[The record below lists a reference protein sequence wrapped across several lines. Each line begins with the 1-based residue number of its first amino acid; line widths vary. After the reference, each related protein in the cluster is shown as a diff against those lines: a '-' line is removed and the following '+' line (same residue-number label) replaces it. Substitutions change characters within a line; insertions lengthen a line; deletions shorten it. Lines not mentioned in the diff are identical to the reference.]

1 MFGGLKMSVLS
12 TSVGRVAERGTR
24 WERTYA
30 VRLLITDVAVVTTA
44 VLLAQFVRFGYT
56 PMPENSASA
65 RSTAFSALFIVLW
78 LAALT
83 IFRSRASRVVGS
95 GIDEYRRVISASF
108 WTFGAI
114 AIVTLLLSL
123 EVARGYLAVA
133 LPVGALGLLVTR
145 SLWRSELAKARMRG
159 EMQTSVVA
167 IGRKRE
173 VTLLAAELTK
183 NPVHGYRIVAIGIPG
198 YGSPCG
204 ETIEVN
210 GQIIPVVGDESAAMA
225 AITDCAADSVAIT
238 DPEHFGVEGISN
250 LTWTLDALDVDL
262 VVSPGAMDVA
272 GARLLM
278 RPVADFPLIHVE
290 KPQYRG
296 TARFTKRAFDFAFA
310 LAALIALSPLM
321 LAVAL
326 AIKLTS
332 RGPVFYRAERI
343 GKDGRPFPMI
353 KFRTMVQDADT
364 RVDELLA
371 HNEVAG
377 GVLFKMRDD
386 PRVTRI
392 GRWLRRLSIDEL
404 PQFINVLRQDMSVVG
419 PRPPLRREVETYDGK
434 ISRRLLVKPGIT
446 GLWQVSG
453 RSTLSWEESVRL
465 DLSYIENWSM
475 AVDLVIIFKT
485 ARAVVAGHGAF

>member
-1 MFGGLKMSVLS
+1 MAVLS
-12 TSVGRVAERGTR
+12 TSVGRLAKRTPR

-30 VRLLITDVAVVTTA
+30 ARLLITDIAVVTVA
-44 VLLAQFVRFGYT
+44 VLLAQFVRFGYA
-56 PMPENSASA
+56 PVPDDPASA
-65 RSTAFSALFIVLW
+65 RSTAFSALFVLLW
-78 LAALT
+78 LAALA
-83 IFRSRASRVVGS
+83 IFRSRATRVIGS

-108 WTFGAI
+108 WTFGAV
-114 AIVTLLLSL
+114 AIVTLLLRL

-133 LPVGALGLLVTR
+133 LPVGLLGLLASR
-145 SLWRSELAKARMRG
+145 SLWRSELARARMRG
-159 EMQTSVVA
+159 EMQNSVVA
-167 IGRKRE
+167 IGSRRDVE
-173 VTLLAAELTK
+173 VLACELTK
-183 NPVHGYRIVAIGIPG
+183 NPVHGYRVVGVGIPG

-204 ETIEVN
+204 ETIDVN
-210 GQIIPVVGDESAAMA
+210 GQTIPIVGDEVAAMA
-225 AITDCAADSVAIT
+225 AITERAADTVAIT
-238 DPEHFGVEGISN
+238 NPEHFGVEGISS

-262 VVSPGAMDVA
+262 VVSPGVMDVA

-278 RPVADFPLIHVE
+278 RPVAEFPLIHVE

-296 TARFTKRAFDFAFA
+296 TSRFTKRAFDFAFA
-310 LAALIALSPLM
+310 LMAVIALSPLM
-321 LAVAL
+321 VAVAL

-343 GKDGRPFPMI
+343 GKNGQPFLML
-353 KFRTMVQDADT
+353 KFRTMVNDADAQ
-364 RVDELLA
+364 VADLLA

-386 PRVTRI
+386 PRVTRV
-392 GRWLRRLSIDEL
+392 GRWLRRFSIDEL
-404 PQFINVLRQDMSVVG
+404 PQFLNVLAQDMSVVG

-453 RSTLSWEESVRL
+453 RSTLSWQQSVRL

-475 AVDLVIIFKT
+475 SGDLVIVFKT
-485 ARAVVAGHGAF
+485 LRAVLAGDGAY